1 MQATI
6 QDLLAYA
13 SRNATIQRDL
23 YGDPRFPGPDDHH
36 YWQADKGTRDRQR
49 RYVFRR
55 WPARCRGSEPLIPGS
70 CFGTRLQI
78 TANGEIDYTPGQ
90 YAGVELWQAVADYM
104 EKTNQL

>member
-6 QDLLAYA
+6 QDLLTYA

-23 YGDPRFPGPDDHH
+23 YGDPRFPGPDDHR
-36 YWQADKGTRDRQR
+36 YWQADKGKRDRQR
-49 RYVFRR
+49 RAVLRN
-55 WPARCRGSEPLIPGS
+55 WPGRCRSNEPLISGS
-70 CFGTRLQI
+70 YYGMRLQI

-104 EKTNQL
+104 EKTNKL